1 MKQFCCELDCSQSP
15 IFSWDRLGI
24 PRLTVTGILI
34 FKCTEG
40 AGVGDYSSNRP
51 RPLSSFDTH
60 ARWQPVTQSARSRR
74 SYGKIED
81 CEQSS
86 CELTK
91 SKFFISKTSLHL
103 VENSYFPL
111 YFELRQPIFL
121 IRFFKKWLGC
131 LPKPFQNE
139 GGFRGRGCL
148 IKGGLI
154 RGGELI
160 RDLRCLLCHEVQE
173 YEEL

>member
-1 MKQFCCELDCSQSP
+1 MLGCLVYTIPDSLLYRQEKYSGLIREKKQKNSYSHCYKEWHSNLLDCSQSP
-15 IFSWDRLGI
+15 IFSWDRLDI

-74 SYGKIED
+74 SYRKIED

-86 CELTK
+86 NLSDMWRFTFKIGAAQSSFVTEMYEK
-91 SKFFISKTSLHL
+91 SSVGYGFGPGPTA
-103 VENSYFPL
+103 
-111 YFELRQPIFL
+111 
-121 IRFFKKWLGC
+121 IRYS
-131 LPKPFQNE
+131 
-139 GGFRGRGCL
+139 
-148 IKGGLI
+148 IA
-154 RGGELI
+154 
-160 RDLRCLLCHEVQE
+160 
-173 YEEL
+173 

>member
-40 AGVGDYSSNRP
+40 AGVGD
-51 RPLSSFDTH
+51 TH
-60 ARWQPVTQSARSRR
+60 ARWQPVTHSARSRR

-91 SKFFISKTSLHL
+91 SKFFISKKSLHL
-103 VENSYFPL
+103 AENSYFPL

-154 RGGELI
+154 RGGGGVNKGFTMPI
-160 RDLRCLLCHEVQE
+160 MSWGARIWRVVMDCFGCIF
-173 YEEL
+173 